1 MQETYKQARIANT
14 AITGVTWPSQLC
26 IKDLNQDFCIQD
38 FCRQDFCRQ
47 DFCRQDF
54 WRQDYWVQYFL
65 KHKQGHVRQNFILTP
80 K

>member
-14 AITGVTWPSQLC
+14 AITGVTSPSQLW

-47 DFCRQDF
+47 D
-54 WRQDYWVQYFL
+54 YWVQYFL
-65 KHKQGHVRQNFILTP
+65 KRKKGHVRQNFILAP

>member
-14 AITGVTWPSQLC
+14 AITGVTSPSQLW

-38 FCRQDFCRQ
+38 F
-47 DFCRQDF
+47 
-54 WRQDYWVQYFL
+54 WQDYWVQYFL
-65 KHKQGHVRQNFILTP
+65 KRKKGHVRQNFILAP